1 MKQKTEAQQ
10 GSIEQLIYEET
21 ERRLEIMQ
29 SDTYEF
35 PKKMTRVDYG
45 IIIASV
51 AASLA
56 LIFRMPSSNFAEISA
71 DSTSSPT

>member
-45 IIIASV
+45 ILIASV
-51 AASLA
+51 AASLV
-56 LIFRMPSSNFAEISA
+56 LIVTCMLGG
-71 DSTSSPT
+71 

>member
-1 MKQKTEAQQ
+1 MKQKIEAQQ

-51 AASLA
+51 AASLV
-56 LIFRMPSSNFAEISA
+56 LIVTCMLGG
-71 DSTSSPT
+71 

>member
-45 IIIASV
+45 IISTRL
-51 AASLA
+51 AATLA
-56 LIFRMPSSNFAEISA
+56 MMMP
-71 DSTSSPT
+71 

>member
-51 AASLA
+51 AASLM
-56 LIFRMPSSNFAEISA
+56 LIVTCMLGG
-71 DSTSSPT
+71 

>member
-1 MKQKTEAQQ
+1 MKQKTQAQE
-10 GSIEQLIYEET
+10 GGIEQLIYEET

-29 SDTYEF
+29 SDSYEF

-51 AASLA
+51 AASLV
-56 LIFRMPSSNFAEISA
+56 LIG
-71 DSTSSPT
+71 TCLLGG

>member
-51 AASLA
+51 AASLV
-56 LIFRMPSSNFAEISA
+56 LIVTCMLGS
-71 DSTSSPT
+71 

>member
-1 MKQKTEAQQ
+1 MKQKTQAQE
-10 GSIEQLIYEET
+10 GGIEQLIYEET

-29 SDTYEF
+29 SDSYEF

-51 AASLA
+51 ADSLV
-56 LIFRMPSSNFAEISA
+56 LIVTCMLGG
-71 DSTSSPT
+71 

>member
-29 SDTYEF
+29 SDTYQF

-51 AASLA
+51 AASLV
-56 LIFRMPSSNFAEISA
+56 LIVTCMLGG
-71 DSTSSPT
+71 

>member
-10 GSIEQLIYEET
+10 GSIEQLIYEDT

-51 AASLA
+51 AASLV
-56 LIFRMPSSNFAEISA
+56 LIVTCMLGG
-71 DSTSSPT
+71 

>member
-1 MKQKTEAQQ
+1 MKQKTEARQ

-51 AASLA
+51 AASLV
-56 LIFRMPSSNFAEISA
+56 LIVTCMLGG
-71 DSTSSPT
+71 

>member
-51 AASLA
+51 AASLVMIVTCM
-56 LIFRMPSSNFAEISA
+56 LGG
-71 DSTSSPT
+71 

>member
-1 MKQKTEAQQ
+1 MKQKTQTQE
-10 GSIEQLIYEET
+10 GGIEQLIYEET

-29 SDTYEF
+29 SDSYEF

-51 AASLA
+51 AASLG
-56 LIFRMPSSNFAEISA
+56 LIVTCMLGG
-71 DSTSSPT
+71 